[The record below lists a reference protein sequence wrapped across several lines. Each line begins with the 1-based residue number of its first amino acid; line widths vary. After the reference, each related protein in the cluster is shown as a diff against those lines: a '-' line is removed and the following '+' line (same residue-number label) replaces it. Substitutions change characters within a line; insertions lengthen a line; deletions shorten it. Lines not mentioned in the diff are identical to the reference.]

1 MNKYTQIHVA
11 EPCGEDWG
19 NMHASGDGRYCSA
32 CSKTVVDFTAMSD
45 REILSW
51 LSGKDRS
58 VCGRFMGDQLDRNLA
73 AGEEGKKRK
82 WAVWN
87 LLLAGLLLGSR
98 APAQT
103 RAPRPETSQHVPEKP
118 DEQVVVAGG
127 ISIVAS
133 DSLSGKVLDSGSGEP
148 IPFATISMGKNNF
161 LADLQGRFSIP
172 AAGVHQGMKVTVTSV
187 GYQRV
192 DLVVDKGWLSGKQR
206 VIKLSPSVTGLMD
219 VTVRA
224 YPMVMG
230 KMSLRCTTTVRR
242 LVTDSLAFLG
252 IPKKQFA
259 VYPNPVRRGAAATL
273 SISGGRPGEWMVQ
286 LISGSGALVMLWTSS
301 EGRSG
306 RRRML
311 LTT

>member
-1 MNKYTQIHVA
+1 
-11 EPCGEDWG
+11 
-19 NMHASGDGRYCSA
+19 
-32 CSKTVVDFTAMSD
+32 MSD

-127 ISIVAS
+127 VSIVAN
-133 DSLSGKVLDSGSGEP
+133 DRLSGKVLDSASGEP

-172 AAGVHQGMKVTVTSV
+172 AAGGHQGMKVTVTSV

-206 VIKLSPSVTGLMD
+206 VINLSPSVMGLMD

-259 VYPNPVRRGAAATL
+259 VYPNPVRRGAAVTL

-286 LISGSGALVMLWTSS
+286 LISGSGALVESMAVQGGESARV
-301 EGRSG
+301 E
-306 RRRML
+306 L
-311 LTT
+311 LNIPASLAAGVYFIKMIQAGGDKVYTKELVIL